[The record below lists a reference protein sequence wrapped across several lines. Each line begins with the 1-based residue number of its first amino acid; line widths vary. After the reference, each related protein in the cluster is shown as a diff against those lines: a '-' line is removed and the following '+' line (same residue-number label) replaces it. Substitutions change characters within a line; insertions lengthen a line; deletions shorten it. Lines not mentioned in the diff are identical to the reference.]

1 MGFCACTD
9 DSDDIFINENQIS
22 TRAVNGAYTYPDVS
36 EILKQDVVKK
46 QMNEA
51 WNLMKKTAS
60 SASRSEYGFYIY
72 KSQTS
77 GKYYVGKMVK
87 GPAITGCAGTKRKY
101 IVGSTNFK
109 TLMFVLFFIAIQ
121 HSIIVLKQQK
131 RSPPSAGCPPRKN
144 RSSVDSS
151 RIFVSIK

>member
-60 SASRSEYGFYIY
+60 SAFA
-72 KSQTS
+72 
-77 GKYYVGKMVK
+77 
-87 GPAITGCAGTKRKY
+87 P
-101 IVGSTNFK
+101 STD
-109 TLMFVLFFIAIQ
+109 FI
-121 HSIIVLKQQK
+121 
-131 RSPPSAGCPPRKN
+131 
-144 RSSVDSS
+144 
-151 RIFVSIK
+151 FIKVRQAENIM

>member
-51 WNLMKKTAS
+51 WNLMKKPQVLLLA
-60 SASRSEYGFYIY
+60 
-72 KSQTS
+72 
-77 GKYYVGKMVK
+77 
-87 GPAITGCAGTKRKY
+87 P
-101 IVGSTNFK
+101 STD
-109 TLMFVLFFIAIQ
+109 FI
-121 HSIIVLKQQK
+121 
-131 RSPPSAGCPPRKN
+131 
-144 RSSVDSS
+144 
-151 RIFVSIK
+151 FIKVRQAENIM

>member
-1 MGFCACTD
+1 MKYRILFFLSIIISMGFCACTD

-72 KSQTS
+72 KSH
-77 GKYYVGKMVK
+77 
-87 GPAITGCAGTKRKY
+87 KRK
-101 IVGSTNFK
+101 ILCRKNG
-109 TLMFVLFFIAIQ
+109 
-121 HSIIVLKQQK
+121 K
-131 RSPPSAGCPPRKN
+131 RSCHYGMCRY
-144 RSSVDSS
+144 
-151 RIFVSIK
+151 

>member
-1 MGFCACTD
+1 MPVQTD

-36 EILKQDVVKK
+36 EILKRDVVKK

-72 KSQTS
+72 KKSD
-77 GKYYVGKMVK
+77 
-87 GPAITGCAGTKRKY
+87 KRK
-101 IVGSTNFK
+101 ILCRKNG
-109 TLMFVLFFIAIQ
+109 
-121 HSIIVLKQQK
+121 K
-131 RSPPSAGCPPRKN
+131 RSCHYGMCRY
-144 RSSVDSS
+144 
-151 RIFVSIK
+151 

>member
-1 MGFCACTD
+1 MKYRILFFLSIIISMGFCACTD

-60 SASRSEYGFYIY
+60 SASRSEYGFYH
-72 KSQTS
+72 
-77 GKYYVGKMVK
+77 
-87 GPAITGCAGTKRKY
+87 RE
-101 IVGSTNFK
+101 STYF
-109 TLMFVLFFIAIQ
+109 L
-121 HSIIVLKQQK
+121 
-131 RSPPSAGCPPRKN
+131 
-144 RSSVDSS
+144 
-151 RIFVSIK
+151 

>member
-9 DSDDIFINENQIS
+9 DSDGIFINENQIS

-77 GKYYVGKMVK
+77 GK
-87 GPAITGCAGTKRKY
+87 
-101 IVGSTNFK
+101 
-109 TLMFVLFFIAIQ
+109 
-121 HSIIVLKQQK
+121 
-131 RSPPSAGCPPRKN
+131 
-144 RSSVDSS
+144 
-151 RIFVSIK
+151 

>member
-1 MGFCACTD
+1 MKYRILFFLSIIISMGFCACTD

-77 GKYYVGKMVK
+77 GKYWLR
-87 GPAITGCAGTKRKY
+87 C
-101 IVGSTNFK
+101 GSPW
-109 TLMFVLFFIAIQ
+109 IAHQ
-121 HSIIVLKQQK
+121 
-131 RSPPSAGCPPRKN
+131 AC
-144 RSSVDSS
+144 
-151 RIFVSIK
+151 